1 MAGILRPVTALLL
14 GAALLLMGNGLLS
27 VLVPIRADAEG
38 FTRLDIGLMG
48 SLHFAGLMGGCLL
61 WPRIIAAVGHIRAFG
76 AFTAIATITPLAQA
90 VWPEP
95 LIWWAMRALNGLA
108 FAGIFMVIESWLN
121 GASSDATRGRV
132 LASYTMIN
140 LTVVTLGMQFVGFGQ
155 PTSFELFT
163 LVAILY
169 SLAAVPVALAPTG
182 APTPP
187 RIVKLRLSWL
197 FSVSPAAVIGCFCT
211 GLANSSFWTLGP
223 IYATG
228 TGMMVQ
234 DAALFLSAAVLGGAA
249 TQWPVGRL
257 SDRFGRRLVA
267 IIVCAV
273 AALAGVSLAIGAEL
287 GKSAVLAL
295 GAIYG
300 SAAFT
305 VYTLCVAH
313 ANDLVHK
320 KRAVEVSSG
329 LLLVFSIGAILG
341 PLIASLLMSVL
352 GTHALFLH
360 SAAAHTAIAAVMI
373 LRARQRPKLPL
384 QRKERFVPVP
394 KTTPAVFDLDPRGER
409 ESEAELQEPGAPVT
423 VDNEAPARTASLASL
438 LPKRSS
444 A

>member
-27 VLVPIRADAEG
+27 VLGPIRADAEG
-38 FTRLDIGLMG
+38 FTRLDIGIMG
-48 SLHFAGLMGGCLL
+48 SLHFAGLMTGCLV
-61 WPRIIAAVGHIRAFG
+61 WPRVIATVGHIRAFA

-90 VWPEP
+90 VWSEP
-95 LIWWAMRALNGLA
+95 AVWWALRALNGLA
-108 FAGIFMVIESWLN
+108 FAGLFMVIESWLN

-140 LTVVTLGMQFVGFGQ
+140 LTVVTLGMQFVAAGE

-187 RIVKLRLSWL
+187 RTVQLRLGWL

-223 IYATG
+223 LYATG
-228 TGMMVQ
+228 AGMRVQ
-234 DAALFLSAAVLGGAA
+234 DAALFLTAAVLGGAA
-249 TQWPVGRL
+249 GQWPVGRL
-257 SDRFGRRLVA
+257 SDHIGRRPMA
-267 IIVCAV
+267 MIVCTV
-273 AALAGVSLAIGAEL
+273 AALAGVALWAGSAG
-287 GKSAVLAL
+287 GKSLILIL
-295 GAIYG
+295 GVVYG
-300 SAAFT
+300 TAAFT

-329 LLLVFSIGAILG
+329 LLLVFSLGAILG
-341 PLIASLLMSVL
+341 PLMGSLVMSLLGS
-352 GTHALFLH
+352 GALFLH

-373 LRARQRPKLPL
+373 LRARQRPSLPL
-384 QRKERFVPVP
+384 ERNAPFLPVP
-394 KTTPAVFDLDPRGER
+394 KTTPDVFDLDPRGER
-409 ESEAELQEPGAPVT
+409 EADGSSQDIAADEPLQAAP
-423 VDNEAPARTASLASL
+423 RASL
-438 LPKRSS
+438 LPRQSN

>member
-1 MAGILRPVTALLL
+1 MAGILRPVTALLI

-27 VLVPIRADAEG
+27 VLGPIRADAEG
-38 FTRLDIGLMG
+38 FTRLDIGIMG
-48 SLHFAGLMGGCLL
+48 SLHFAGLMTGCLI
-61 WPRIIAAVGHIRAFG
+61 WPRIIAAVGHIRAFA

-95 LIWWAMRALNGLA
+95 AVWWALRALNGLA

-121 GASSDATRGRV
+121 GASSTSTRGRV

-140 LTVVTLGMQFVGFGQ
+140 LTVVTLGMQLVGVGE

-187 RIVKLRLSWL
+187 RVVKLRLGWL

-211 GLANSSFWTLGP
+211 GLANSSFWTMGP

-228 TGMMVQ
+228 AGMMIQ
-234 DAALFLSAAVLGGAA
+234 DAALFLTAAVLGGAA
-249 TQWPVGRL
+249 SQWPVGRL
-257 SDRFGRRLVA
+257 SDHIGRRPMA
-267 IIVCAV
+267 MIVCAI
-273 AALAGVSLAIGAEL
+273 AALAGVGLWASSAG
-287 GKSAVLAL
+287 GKSLILIL
-295 GAIYG
+295 GAVYG
-300 SAAFT
+300 TAAFT

-313 ANDLVHK
+313 ANDLVHR

-329 LLLVFSIGAILG
+329 LLLVFSLGAILG
-341 PLIASLLMSVL
+341 PLLASLLMSLL
-352 GTHALFLH
+352 GTGALFLH

-373 LRARQRPKLPL
+373 LRARQRPKLPIE
-384 QRKERFVPVP
+384 RNERFLLVP
-394 KTTPAVFDLDPRGER
+394 KTTQAVFDLDPRGER
-409 ESEAELQEPGAPVT
+409 ETDAEPVAVGA
-423 VDNEAPARTASLASL
+423 NAPLRTGSAASL
-438 LPKRSS
+438 LPTRSN

>member
-27 VLVPIRADAEG
+27 VLGPIRADAEG
-38 FTRLDIGLMG
+38 FTRLDIGVMG
-48 SLHFAGLMGGCLL
+48 SLHFAGLMTGCLV
-61 WPRIIAAVGHIRAFG
+61 WPQIIASVGHIRAFA

-95 LIWWAMRALNGLA
+95 IVWWGLRALNGLA

-121 GASSDATRGRV
+121 GASSDGTRGRV

-140 LTVVTLGMQFVGFGQ
+140 LTVVTLGMQLVGVSE

-187 RIVKLRLSWL
+187 RAVKLRLGWL

-228 TGMMVQ
+228 TGMRVQ
-234 DAALFLSAAVLGGAA
+234 DAALFLTAAVLGGAA
-249 TQWPVGRL
+249 SQWPVGRL
-257 SDRFGRRLVA
+257 SDRIGRRPMA
-267 IIVCAV
+267 MIVCSV
-273 AALAGVSLAIGAEL
+273 AALAGVALWAGSTGSKSLIL
-287 GKSAVLAL
+287 LL

-300 SAAFT
+300 TAAFT

-329 LLLVFSIGAILG
+329 LLLVFSLGAILG
-341 PLIASLLMSVL
+341 PLMASLLMSLL
-352 GTHALFLH
+352 GTGALFLH
-360 SAAAHTAIAAVMI
+360 SAVAHTAIAAVMV
-373 LRARQRPKLPL
+373 LRARQRPTLPI
-384 QRKERFVPVP
+384 ERNEPFVSVP

-409 ESEAELQEPGAPVT
+409 ETSPQV
-423 VDNEAPARTASLASL
+423 VEAPARAGPPLRPEPAGSP
-438 LPKRSS
+438 LPRSS
-444 A
+444 NA

>member
-27 VLVPIRADAEG
+27 VLGPIRADAEG
-38 FTRLDIGLMG
+38 FTRFDIGLMG
-48 SLHFAGLMGGCLL
+48 SFQFAGLMIGCLI
-61 WPRIIAAVGHIRAFG
+61 WPRSIAAVGHIRAFT

-90 VWPEP
+90 VWPVP
-95 LIWWAMRALNGLA
+95 AVWWGLRALNGLA
-108 FAGIFMVIESWLN
+108 FAGLFMVIESWLN

-140 LTVVTLGMQFVGFGQ
+140 LTVVTLGMQFVAAGE

-163 LVAILY
+163 LVAVLY

-187 RIVKLRLSWL
+187 RSVKLRLGWL

-228 TGMMVQ
+228 AGMMVQ
-234 DAALFLSAAVLGGAA
+234 DAALFLTAAVLGGAA
-249 TQWPVGRL
+249 GQWPVGRL
-257 SDRFGRRLVA
+257 SDHLGRRPMAMMVSA
-267 IIVCAV
+267 I
-273 AALAGVSLAIGAEL
+273 AALAGATLWAASTAGTGRLLIL
-287 GKSAVLAL
+287 LL

-300 SAAFT
+300 TAAFT

-313 ANDLVHK
+313 ANDLVHR

-329 LLLVFSIGAILG
+329 LLLVFSLGAILG
-341 PLIASLLMSVL
+341 PLMASLLMSLL
-352 GTHALFLH
+352 GTGALFLH
-360 SAAAHTAIAAVMI
+360 SAAAHTAIAVVMI
-373 LRARQRPKLPL
+373 LRARQRPTLPL
-384 QRKERFVPVP
+384 ERHEPFRPVP

-409 ESEAELQEPGAPVT
+409 EGVLQDPRAGEPLEPEPV
-423 VDNEAPARTASLASL
+423 ASL
-438 LPKRSS
+438 LPRQSS